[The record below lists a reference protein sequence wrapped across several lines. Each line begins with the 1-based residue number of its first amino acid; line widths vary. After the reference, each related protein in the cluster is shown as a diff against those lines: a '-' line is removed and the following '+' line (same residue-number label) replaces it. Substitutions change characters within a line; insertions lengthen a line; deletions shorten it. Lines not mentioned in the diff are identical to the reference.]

1 MIELFAATFADSG
14 ALMGDD
20 PPSLLL
26 GLSALALALVPAAP
40 AAADQAVAEIARQVP
55 VTAYA
60 GWEAW
65 SSYDEPTGRYAL
77 VVAAPGKPAAPAQ
90 ISTSSRPFDVA
101 LGPDSNHDVV
111 AVYQRCSS
119 SGCDIRRYGTSSA
132 KDVKLSTV
140 SSPSYKED
148 PAIWGSNVVFT
159 RRVNGCDVPYV
170 KDLSSS
176 ASSRRLLKK
185 KCLQTDA
192 GHVSIRGTRIIISS
206 VDMSGADAN
215 GAGIKVAE
223 LRKHPQPRGSG
234 SQVMVAQNFGE
245 ESNYFGQVAQD
256 DSFAYTVRIGVHP
269 ANTFMRISYSSGK
282 PEEVHAFRT
291 LTDGFAKPAAN
302 TSLYVEE
309 QGGDETACDGFTDIP
324 CRIVFAPAVPF
335 GGVHRTLTPELTVAY
350 QGQPENGQPLPFGGT
365 LTQQVVAGNNVVST
379 TSLAGVS
386 VGLYHRTGSNPEHFD
401 DTGLRTVTGADG
413 SYAIVLPAAAGY
425 LWYTAAAATVP
436 VPTWAGRGT
445 VGSVA
450 P

>member
-1 MIELFAATFADSG
+1 MTLRR
-14 ALMGDD
+14 
-20 PPSLLL
+20 LLPIAIL
-26 GLSALALALVPAAP
+26 GLALVPTAP
-40 AAADQAVAEIARQVP
+40 AAADQAVAEIARQAP
-55 VTAYA
+55 VAAYG

-65 SSYDEPTGRYAL
+65 SRYDEPTGRYAL
-77 VVAAPGKPAAPAQ
+77 MVAAPGKPAAPAG
-90 ISTSSRPFDVA
+90 ISTSSRPFDLS
-101 LGPDSNHDVV
+101 LGPDSNHNVA
-111 AVYQRCSS
+111 AVYQRCGS
-119 SGCDIRRYGTSSA
+119 SGCDIRRYSTASG
-132 KDVKLSTV
+132 KDVQLSSV
-140 SSPSYKED
+140 SSPSYSEAT

-159 RRVNGCDVPYV
+159 RRVSGCDVPYV

-176 ASSRRLLKK
+176 ASSRRLLKS

-192 GHVSIRGTRIIISS
+192 GHVSIRGTRVIISS

-223 LRKHPQPRGSG
+223 LRKYSTKSSG
-234 SQVMVAQNFGE
+234 SQVMVTQSFGE

-256 DSFAYTVRIGVHP
+256 DNFAYTVRIGVHP

-282 PEEVHAFRT
+282 PEEVRAFRT

-309 QGGDETACDGFTDIP
+309 QGGEDATACDGFTDIP

-335 GGVHRTLTPELTVAY
+335 GGAQRTLTSQLTVAY
-350 QGQPENGQPLPFGGT
+350 QGQPQNGQPLPFSGT

-379 TSLAGVS
+379 TPLVGVP
-386 VGLYHRTGSNPEHFD
+386 VGLYHRTGSNPERFLD
-401 DTGLRTVTGADG
+401 IGLTALTGADG
-413 SYAIVLPAAAGY
+413 SYLIVLPAAAGDP
-425 LWYTAAAATVP
+425 WYTAAAATAP

-445 VGSVA
+445 EGSVA